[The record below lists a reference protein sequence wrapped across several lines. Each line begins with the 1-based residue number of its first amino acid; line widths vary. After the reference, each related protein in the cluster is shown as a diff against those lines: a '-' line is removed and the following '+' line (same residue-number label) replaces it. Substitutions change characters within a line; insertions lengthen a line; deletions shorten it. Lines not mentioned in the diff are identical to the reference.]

1 MRIRRVLATAA
12 ATAVIAP
19 AALMAAPAAY
29 ANEHDTT
36 VTTADS
42 PSPGNTETTEPAA
55 GDEPGDPVQEAGDDQ
70 APAEDEKPAEDE
82 STEGENADS
91 GTAPAEGGNA
101 AEGETAGDGEKPGE
115 EDGEKPGEEEGE
127 TPESGEDPATE
138 PGEGEEEPEFPL
150 FCEEVDENYTQ
161 AVTAEL
167 SGLPGKVVAGSGWH
181 GFKLTVTN
189 TSEKS
194 LKEVA
199 FYAEI
204 ENYQM
209 DEDKYLSRF
218 VQLQFRVPGTNEW
231 MAIGDKEWAGA
242 YFWGVEEMKAKD
254 YVAIDLRVNINKNA
268 PAGHGYTFG
277 SGAFL
282 DNVEGQECIAEGW
295 DDYEFTV
302 VKPGTKVPDPG
313 EAKPKPGDESKP
325 GTGTGPKPQGGIE
338 KQPVTGNLAET
349 GSSSALPTIALIGGV
364 AMAAGAG
371 AVFVVR
377 RRRTGDMGATA

>member
-29 ANEHDTT
+29 ANENETT
-36 VTTADS
+36 VTAADS
-42 PSPGNTETTEPAA
+42 PSPGSTETA
-55 GDEPGDPVQEAGDDQ
+55 GSTSGDESGDTAQEPGDDQPPAGDDQ
-70 APAEDEKPAEDE
+70 PADENTEGEDTGSDVPPAEGENGDGAGDGAGDEAAGEDEESSGEEDKPAE
-82 STEGENADS
+82 
-91 GTAPAEGGNA
+91 P
-101 AEGETAGDGEKPGE
+101 
-115 EDGEKPGEEEGE
+115 
-127 TPESGEDPATE
+127 GEDPATE
-138 PGEGEEEPEFPL
+138 PGEGEEEEFEPPL

-167 SGLPGKVVAGSGWH
+167 GGLPGKIEAGSGWH

-189 TSEKS
+189 TSEKD

-199 FYAEI
+199 FYAEV
-204 ENYQM
+204 ENYEM

-231 MAIGDKEWAGA
+231 VAIGDKEWAGA

-268 PAGHGYTFG
+268 PAGDGYTFG

-282 DNVEGQECIAEGW
+282 DNVEGQDCIAEGW

-302 VKPGTKVPDPG
+302 VKPGTSVPDPG
-313 EAKPKPGDESKP
+313 EAKPKPGNEAKP
-325 GTGTGPKPQGGIE
+325 GAGTGPKPQGGVE

-349 GSSSALPTIALIGGV
+349 GSSSMLPVIAMIGGV
-364 AMAAGAG
+364 AMVAGAG
-371 AVFVVR
+371 AIFVVR
-377 RRRTGDMGATA
+377 RRRTEDMGAAA

>member
-29 ANEHDTT
+29 ANENDTT
-36 VTTADS
+36 VTAAES
-42 PSPGNTETTEPAA
+42 PSPENSGETEPAP
-55 GDEPGDPVQEAGDDQ
+55 GDEPGDAAPESGDEQ
-70 APAEDEKPAEDE
+70 PSAAEQKPAEED
-82 STEGENADS
+82 A
-91 GTAPAEGGNA
+91 GTV
-101 AEGETAGDGEKPGE
+101 DGT
-115 EDGEKPGEEEGE
+115 EGE
-127 TPESGEDPATE
+127 TPEKDAEAEDKDEDKPAEPGEPPAAAE

-167 SGLPGKVVAGSGWH
+167 SGLPGKIEAGSGWH

-189 TSEKS
+189 TSERE
-194 LKEVA
+194 LNEVA
-199 FYAEI
+199 FYAEV
-204 ENYQM
+204 ENYEM
-209 DEDKYLSRF
+209 DEDKFLSRF
-218 VQLQFRVPGTNEW
+218 VQLQFKVPGTDQW
-231 MAIGDKEWAGA
+231 VAIGDKEWAGA
-242 YFWGVEEMKAKD
+242 YFWGVDTMKAKD
-254 YVAIDLRVNINKNA
+254 YVAIDLRVNINKDA
-268 PAGHGYTFG
+268 PAGDGWTFG

-302 VKPGTKVPDPG
+302 VKPGTNVPDPG
-313 EAKPKPGDESKP
+313 EAEPKPGNEAKP
-325 GTGTGPKPQGGIE
+325 GTGTGPKPQGGVE

-349 GSSSALPTIALIGGV
+349 GSSSMLPAIAMIGGV
-364 AMAAGAG
+364 AMVAGAG

-377 RRRTGDMGATA
+377 RRRTGDMGAAA